1 MTRTLPALSA
11 IASAPRMFTIER
23 ALLALG
29 GAFLAVNSAA
39 LALQRGGDLTQWL
52 PLLVWAAC
60 AMLGQRLIAQR
71 LPRRDPLLFPLAM
84 FLSGWGL
91 LIIDR
96 VAPVMADRQ
105 TVWLIIGTATLV
117 AAVWTRPLLHW
128 LRRYRYTLLLVS
140 LLLLIATIRFGTNP
154 SGAEGAPTLWIGVA
168 GFYAQPSELLKV
180 MLVAFLA
187 SYLSAQIPL
196 LRTGGHRALFNPR
209 LLGPL
214 LLMWGVAVV
223 VLVWQRDL
231 GTAVLVFAVF
241 ILLLYIASGL
251 TSMLV
256 AGAALVVAAGVVAYA
271 AFAVV
276 RLRVDIWLNPWPES
290 SDRAYQI
297 VQSLMAFAAG
307 GASGQGIGQGA
318 PGFIPV
324 AHSDFVFAALAEEW
338 GLLGVVVA
346 LAFIAVYV
354 LRALRAG
361 IARPDSPF
369 RTLLAVGLGLLIGV
383 QALLIMGGVLK
394 LVPLTGVTLPFLSY
408 GGSSLVTSFLITG
421 LLLRVSAPD
430 G

>member
-1 MTRTLPALSA
+1 MTRTLPALVPVMA
-11 IASAPRMFTIER
+11 AQRPLIIER
-23 ALLALG
+23 ALLMLG
-29 GAFLAVNSAA
+29 GAFLAVNTAE
-39 LALQRGGDLTQWL
+39 LALLRGSDWSPWLT
-52 PLLVWAAC
+52 LLVWVGC
-60 AMLGQRLIAQR
+60 AFIGQRMLAR
-71 LPRRDPLLFPLAM
+71 HLPQRDPLLFPLAM

-91 LIIDR
+91 LVIDR
-96 VAPVMADRQ
+96 LAPAMADRQ
-105 TVWLIIGTATLV
+105 TVWLIVGVTVMI
-117 AAVWTRPLLHW
+117 AAVRTRPLLHW
-128 LRRYRYTLLLVS
+128 LRRYRYTLLFAS

-154 SGAEGAPTLWIGVA
+154 SGAAGAPTLWIGFA

-187 SYLSAQIPL
+187 SYLSSQLPL
-196 LRTGGHRALFNPR
+196 LRTGGHRAVFNLR
-209 LLGPL
+209 VLGPL
-214 LLMWGVAVV
+214 FLMWGVAVV

-241 ILLLYIASGL
+241 ILLLYIVSGL
-251 TSMLV
+251 ISVLV
-256 AGAALVVAAGVVAYA
+256 AGAAMVAAAGLVAYA

-276 RLRVDIWLNPWPES
+276 QLRVDIWLNPWPES

-307 GASGQGIGQGA
+307 GVTGQGIGQGA

-338 GLLGVVVA
+338 GLLGIVVV
-346 LAFIAVYV
+346 LSFLAVYV
-354 LRALRAG
+354 VRALRAG
-361 IARPDSPF
+361 MARRDSPF

>member
-1 MTRTLPALSA
+1 MTRTLPALPSV
-11 IASAPRMFTIER
+11 IAAPRPLTIER
-23 ALLALG
+23 ALLVLG
-29 GAFLAVNSAA
+29 GAFLAVNTAA
-39 LALQRGGDLTQWL
+39 LALLRSGDWTPWLTLIVWVGCALIGQQMLTRHL
-52 PLLVWAAC
+52 P
-60 AMLGQRLIAQR
+60 Q
-71 LPRRDPLLFPLAM
+71 RDPLLFPLAM

-91 LIIDR
+91 LVIDR
-96 VAPVMADRQ
+96 LAPDMANRQ
-105 TVWLIIGTATLV
+105 TVWLMIGVAV
-117 AAVWTRPLLHW
+117 MIAAVRTRPLLHW
-128 LRRYRYTLLLVS
+128 LRRYRYTLLLAS

-154 SGAEGAPTLWIGVA
+154 SGAEGAPTLWIGFA

-187 SYLSAQIPL
+187 SYLSSQIPL
-196 LRTGGHRALFNPR
+196 LRTGGHRAVFNPR

-214 LLMWGVAVV
+214 FLMWGVAVV

-241 ILLLYIASGL
+241 ILLLYVVSGL
-251 TSMLV
+251 LSVLV
-256 AGAALVVAAGVVAYA
+256 AGAALVVVAGVVAYA

-276 RLRVDIWLNPWPES
+276 QLRVDIWLNPWPES
-290 SDRAYQI
+290 SGRAYQI

-307 GASGQGIGQGA
+307 GVTGQGIGQGA

-338 GLLGVVVA
+338 GLLGVVVV
-346 LAFIAVYV
+346 LSFIAAYV

-361 IARPDSPF
+361 MARRDSPF
-369 RTLLAVGLGLLIGV
+369 RTLLAVGLGLLIGM

>member
-1 MTRTLPALSA
+1 MTRTLALPTA
-11 IASAPRMFTIER
+11 VAAPRPLTIER
-23 ALLALG
+23 ALLILG
-29 GAFLAVNSAA
+29 GAFLAVNTAA
-39 LALQRGGDLTQWL
+39 LALQRAGDWSPWLT
-52 PLLVWAAC
+52 LLVWCGCAA
-60 AMLGQRLIAQR
+60 AGQRFLARQ
-71 LPRRDPLLFPLAM
+71 LPGRDPLLFPLAM

-91 LIIDR
+91 LAIDR
-96 VAPVMADRQ
+96 LAPDMANRQ
-105 TVWLIIGTATLV
+105 TVWLIIGVTVMIV
-117 AAVWTRPLLHW
+117 AVRTRPLLHW
-128 LRRYRYTLLLVS
+128 LRRYRYTLLLAS

-154 SGAEGAPTLWIGVA
+154 SGAAGAPTLWLGFA

-187 SYLSAQIPL
+187 SYLSSQIPL
-196 LRTGGHRALFNPR
+196 LRTGGHRAVFNPR

-214 LLMWGVAVV
+214 ILMWGVAVV

-231 GTAVLVFAVF
+231 GTAILVFAVF
-241 ILLLYIASGL
+241 ILLLYVVSGL
-251 TSMLV
+251 TSVLI
-256 AGAALVVAAGVVAYA
+256 AGAALVFAAGVVAYA

-276 RLRVDIWLNPWPES
+276 QLRVDIWLNPWPES
-290 SDRAYQI
+290 SGRAYQI

-307 GASGQGIGQGA
+307 GGTGQGIGQGA

-324 AHSDFVFAALAEEW
+324 AHSDFVFAAIAEEW
-338 GLLGVVVA
+338 GLLGIVTV

-361 IARPDSPF
+361 MARQDSPF
-369 RTLLAVGLGLLIGV
+369 RTLLAVGLGLLIGM